1 MDLNFMDKVSLFM
14 KLNFSSFLTIEEA
27 LIFILI
33 FLFLLFNL
41 KYKNKI
47 VSIFIP
53 FLLLFITSFSIFLFG
68 SDIIYVLETIVK
80 GIIYS
85 FYFPNII
92 FYIITVLISFLF
104 FIYTIISKKLTNKE
118 KVVNYLICGFHLY
131 LFVLFTTNCLNLKVS
146 LISPAKIYKHDE
158 LYVLVAVSQV
168 VFYLNIIYQSVKLA
182 VRKLKKQDASAIMY
196 EKWGL
201 FYEGKT

>member
-1 MDLNFMDKVSLFM
+1 MDLNFISKISLFI
-14 KLNFSSFLTIEEA
+14 KLNFSSFLSIEEA

-53 FLLLFITSFSIFLFG
+53 FLLLFITSFSVFLFG

-92 FYIITVLISFLF
+92 FYIVTVLISFF
-104 FIYTIISKKLTNKE
+104 FFLYTIISKKLTNKE
-118 KVVNYLICGFHLY
+118 KIINYLICGFHLY

-158 LYVLVAVSQV
+158 LYILVAVSQII
-168 VFYLNIIYQSVKLA
+168 FYLNIIYQSVKL
-182 VRKLKKQDASAIMY
+182 VLRNLKKQDASAIMD
-196 EKWGL
+196 EK
-201 FYEGKT
+201 

>member
-1 MDLNFMDKVSLFM
+1 MDLNFISKISLFI
-14 KLNFSSFLTIEEA
+14 KLNFSSFLSIEEA

-92 FYIITVLISFLF
+92 FYIVTVLISFF
-104 FIYTIISKKLTNKE
+104 FFLYTIISKKLINKE
-118 KVVNYLICGFHLY
+118 KIINYLICGFHLY

-158 LYVLVAVSQV
+158 LYILVAVSQII
-168 VFYLNIIYQSVKLA
+168 FYLNIIYQSVKL
-182 VRKLKKQDASAIMY
+182 VLRNLKKQDASAIMD
-196 EKWGL
+196 EK
-201 FYEGKT
+201 

>member
-1 MDLNFMDKVSLFM
+1 MDLNFISKISLFI
-14 KLNFSSFLTIEEA
+14 KLNFSSFLSIEEA

-68 SDIIYVLETIVK
+68 SDITYVLETIVK

-92 FYIITVLISFLF
+92 FYIVTVLISFSF
-104 FIYTIISKKLTNKE
+104 FLYTIISKKLTNKE
-118 KVVNYLICGFHLY
+118 KIINYLVCGFHLY

-158 LYVLVAVSQV
+158 LYILVAVSQII
-168 VFYLNIIYQSVKLA
+168 FYLNIIYQSVKL
-182 VRKLKKQDASAIMY
+182 VLRKLKKQDASAIMY
-196 EKWGL
+196 EK
-201 FYEGKT
+201 

>member
-1 MDLNFMDKVSLFM
+1 MDLNFISKISLFI
-14 KLNFSSFLTIEEA
+14 KLNFSSFLSIEEA

-92 FYIITVLISFLF
+92 FYIVTVLISFF
-104 FIYTIISKKLTNKE
+104 FFLYTIISKKLTNKE
-118 KVVNYLICGFHLY
+118 KIINYLICGFHLY

-146 LISPAKIYKHDE
+146 LISPAKIYKYDE
-158 LYVLVAVSQV
+158 LYILVVVSQII
-168 VFYLNIIYQSVKLA
+168 FYLNIIYQSVKLIL
-182 VRKLKKQDASAIMY
+182 RNLKKQDASAIMD

>member
-1 MDLNFMDKVSLFM
+1 MDLNFISKISLFI
-14 KLNFSSFLTIEEA
+14 KLNFSSFLSIEEA

-92 FYIITVLISFLF
+92 FYIVTVLISFF
-104 FIYTIISKKLTNKE
+104 FFLYTIISKKLTNKE
-118 KVVNYLICGFHLY
+118 KIINYLFCGFHLY

-158 LYVLVAVSQV
+158 LYILVAVSQII
-168 VFYLNIIYQSVKLA
+168 FYLNIIYQSVKL
-182 VRKLKKQDASAIMY
+182 VLRNLKKQDASAIMD
-196 EKWGL
+196 EK
-201 FYEGKT
+201 

>member
-1 MDLNFMDKVSLFM
+1 MDLNFISKISLFIR
-14 KLNFSSFLTIEEA
+14 LNFSSFLSIEEA

-92 FYIITVLISFLF
+92 FYIVTVLISFF
-104 FIYTIISKKLTNKE
+104 FFLYTIISKKLTNKE
-118 KVVNYLICGFHLY
+118 KIINYLICGFHLY

-158 LYVLVAVSQV
+158 LYILVAVSQII
-168 VFYLNIIYQSVKLA
+168 FYLNIIYQSVKL
-182 VRKLKKQDASAIMY
+182 VLRNLKKQDASAIMD

>member
-1 MDLNFMDKVSLFM
+1 MDLNFISKISLFI
-14 KLNFSSFLTIEEA
+14 KLNFSSFLSIEEA

-92 FYIITVLISFLF
+92 FYIVTVLISFF
-104 FIYTIISKKLTNKE
+104 FFLYTIISKKLTNKE
-118 KVVNYLICGFHLY
+118 KIINYLICGFHLY

-158 LYVLVAVSQV
+158 LYILVAVSQII
-168 VFYLNIIYQSVKLA
+168 FYLNIIYQSVKLIL
-182 VRKLKKQDASAIMY
+182 RNLKKQDASAIMD
-196 EKWGL
+196 EK
-201 FYEGKT
+201 

>member
-1 MDLNFMDKVSLFM
+1 MDLNFISKISLFI
-14 KLNFSSFLTIEEA
+14 KLNFSSFLSIEEA

-92 FYIITVLISFLF
+92 FYIVTVLISFF
-104 FIYTIISKKLTNKE
+104 FFLYTIISKKLTNKE
-118 KVVNYLICGFHLY
+118 KIINYLICGFHLY

-146 LISPAKIYKHDE
+146 LISPAKIYKYDE
-158 LYVLVAVSQV
+158 LYILVVVSQII
-168 VFYLNIIYQSVKLA
+168 FYLNIIYQSVKLIL
-182 VRKLKKQDASAIMY
+182 RNLKKQDASAIMD
-196 EKWGL
+196 EK
-201 FYEGKT
+201 

>member
-1 MDLNFMDKVSLFM
+1 MDLNFMDKVSLFT
-14 KLNFSSFLTIEEA
+14 KINFSSFLTIEEA
-27 LIFILI
+27 LIFIII

-53 FLLLFITSFSIFLFG
+53 FLLLFITSFSLFLFG
-68 SDIIYVLETIVK
+68 SDITYVLETIMK

-118 KVVNYLICGFHLY
+118 KIVNYLKYFDKNFTIKKGVITNRPE
-131 LFVLFTTNCLNLKVS
+131 FVK
-146 LISPAKIYKHDE
+146 
-158 LYVLVAVSQV
+158 
-168 VFYLNIIYQSVKLA
+168 
-182 VRKLKKQDASAIMY
+182 
-196 EKWGL
+196 
-201 FYEGKT
+201 

>member
-1 MDLNFMDKVSLFM
+1 MDLNFISKISLFI
-14 KLNFSSFLTIEEA
+14 KLNFSSFLSIEEA

-92 FYIITVLISFLF
+92 FYIVTVLISFF
-104 FIYTIISKKLTNKE
+104 FFLYTIISKKLTNKE
-118 KVVNYLICGFHLY
+118 KIINYLICGFHLY

-158 LYVLVAVSQV
+158 LYILVAVSQII
-168 VFYLNIIYQSVKLA
+168 FYLNIIYQSVKL
-182 VRKLKKQDASAIMY
+182 VLRNLKKQDASAIMD

>member
-1 MDLNFMDKVSLFM
+1 MDLNFISKISLFI
-14 KLNFSSFLTIEEA
+14 KLNFSSFLSIEEA

-68 SDIIYVLETIVK
+68 SDIIYVLETVVK

-92 FYIITVLISFLF
+92 FYIVTVLISFF
-104 FIYTIISKKLTNKE
+104 FFLYTIISKKLINKE
-118 KVVNYLICGFHLY
+118 KIINYLICGFHLY

-158 LYVLVAVSQV
+158 LYILVAVSQII
-168 VFYLNIIYQSVKLA
+168 FYLNIIYQSVKL
-182 VRKLKKQDASAIMY
+182 VLRNLKKQDASAIMD
-196 EKWGL
+196 EK
-201 FYEGKT
+201 

>member
-1 MDLNFMDKVSLFM
+1 MDLNFISKISLFI
-14 KLNFSSFLTIEEA
+14 KLNFSSFLSIEEA

-33 FLFLLFNL
+33 CLFLLFNL

-92 FYIITVLISFLF
+92 FYIVTVLISFF
-104 FIYTIISKKLTNKE
+104 FFLYTIISKKLTNKE
-118 KVVNYLICGFHLY
+118 KIINYLICGFHLY

-158 LYVLVAVSQV
+158 LYILVAVSQII
-168 VFYLNIIYQSVKLA
+168 FYLNIIYQSVKL
-182 VRKLKKQDASAIMY
+182 VLRNLKKQDASAIMD
-196 EKWGL
+196 EK
-201 FYEGKT
+201 

>member
-1 MDLNFMDKVSLFM
+1 MDLNFISKISLFIR
-14 KLNFSSFLTIEEA
+14 LNFSSFLSIEEA

-92 FYIITVLISFLF
+92 FYIVTVLISFF
-104 FIYTIISKKLTNKE
+104 FFLYTIISKKLTNKE
-118 KVVNYLICGFHLY
+118 KIINYLICGFHLY

-158 LYVLVAVSQV
+158 LYILVAVSQII
-168 VFYLNIIYQSVKLA
+168 FYLNIIYQSVKL
-182 VRKLKKQDASAIMY
+182 VLRNLKKQDASAIMD
-196 EKWGL
+196 EK
-201 FYEGKT
+201 

>member
-1 MDLNFMDKVSLFM
+1 M
-14 KLNFSSFLTIEEA
+14 
-27 LIFILI
+27 
-33 FLFLLFNL
+33 
-41 KYKNKI
+41 
-47 VSIFIP
+47 
-53 FLLLFITSFSIFLFG
+53 FITSFSLFLFG
-68 SDIIYVLETIVK
+68 SDITYVLETIMK

-104 FIYTIISKKLTNKE
+104 FIHTIISKKLTNKE
-118 KVVNYLICGFHLY
+118 KVVNYIICGFHLY

-146 LISPAKIYKHDE
+146 LISPTKIYKHDE

-182 VRKLKKQDASAIMY
+182 VRKLKKQDASAIMD

>member
-1 MDLNFMDKVSLFM
+1 MDLNFISKISLFI
-14 KLNFSSFLTIEEA
+14 KLNFSSFLSIEEA

-92 FYIITVLISFLF
+92 FYIVTVLISFF
-104 FIYTIISKKLTNKE
+104 FFLYTIISKKLTNKE
-118 KVVNYLICGFHLY
+118 KIINYLICGFHLY

-158 LYVLVAVSQV
+158 LYILVAVSQII
-168 VFYLNIIYQSVKLA
+168 FYLNIIYQSVKL
-182 VRKLKKQDASAIMY
+182 VLRNLKKQDASAIMD
-196 EKWGL
+196 EK
-201 FYEGKT
+201 

>member
-1 MDLNFMDKVSLFM
+1 MDLNFISKISLFI
-14 KLNFSSFLTIEEA
+14 KLNFSSFLSIEEA

-92 FYIITVLISFLF
+92 FYIVAVLISFF
-104 FIYTIISKKLTNKE
+104 FFLYTIISKKLTNKE
-118 KVVNYLICGFHLY
+118 KIINYLICGFHLY

-158 LYVLVAVSQV
+158 LYILVAVSQII
-168 VFYLNIIYQSVKLA
+168 FYLNIIYQSVKL
-182 VRKLKKQDASAIMY
+182 VLRNLKKQDASAIMD
-196 EKWGL
+196 EK
-201 FYEGKT
+201 